1 LLFSKSIK
9 LIILQDGDIG
19 RKIRE
24 KKEQKQLF
32 DEETIFMWSQEMIF
46 GIYFLHCHSIIH
58 RDIKPG

>member
-1 LLFSKSIK
+1 MKLL
-9 LIILQDGDIG
+9 QT
-19 RKIRE
+19 
-24 KKEQKQLF
+24 KEQKQLF